1 MIGRT
6 VDAGLAVARG
16 LRMRYVAPLL
26 AALLLLT
33 GVARADG
40 PFDFQQAASAKRSH
54 SVHYAR
60 SLRNAGI
67 AISVAGV
74 VVEAA
79 TIVLWSVT
87 LSRGLCGFDQPCTES
102 SAEHK
107 LKGDLVQSAFATTGA
122 APALLGIGIPMWA
135 VGEKCLQTVDD
146 KSGSL
151 VCRR

>member
-1 MIGRT
+1 MRYSSLI
-6 VDAGLAVARG
+6 LAV
-16 LRMRYVAPLL
+16 
-26 AALLLLT
+26 LLLFT

-54 SVHYAR
+54 NVRYAR

-74 VVEAA
+74 VVEAT
-79 TIVLWSVT
+79 TIVMWS
-87 LSRGLCGFDQPCTES
+87 LFAAHGGACGINLPCTDTP
-102 SAEHK
+102 AEQK
-107 LKGDLVQSAFATTGA
+107 LKGDLLQSAWATTGA

-135 VGEKCLQTVDD
+135 VGQKCLQTVDD
-146 KSGSL
+146 QSGSL